1 MAAKEIFNAVNEGLN
16 NFLPGRKIANM
27 LANSYAE
34 KAKKDINNIR
44 EDSPREFDR
53 AMANQTERTK
63 GNVSTWK
70 QNNRN
75 IVRNAVGMERE
86 PVETLDINVE
96 ENSFGKN
103 SGGLPPLKPKLFTNR
118 ETEYKK
124 GGKVSSA
131 STRADGIAKRGK
143 TRGKLC

>member
-124 GGKVSSA
+124 GGKVTA
-131 STRADGIAKRGK
+131 SKRADGIAQRGK
-143 TRGKLC
+143 TRGKIC

>member
-1 MAAKEIFNAVNEGLN
+1 MAVKELIDTVNQGLDN
-16 NFLPGRKIANM
+16 VLPGRKIAGM
-27 LANSYAE
+27 LAKSYAE
-34 KAKKDINNIR
+34 KTKKDINDVR
-44 EDSPREFDR
+44 QESPTEFDR

-86 PVETLDINVE
+86 PVDALNINVE

-103 SGGLPPLKPKLFTNR
+103 SGGLPPVKPKLFTNR

-124 GGKVSSA
+124 GGKVTASS
-131 STRADGIAKRGK
+131 RADGIAQRGK
-143 TRGKLC
+143 TRGKM

>member
-1 MAAKEIFNAVNEGLN
+1 MATKEIFDSVNEGLN
-16 NFLPGRKIANM
+16 NVMPGRKIANM

-103 SGGLPPLKPKLFTNR
+103 SGGLPPLKPKLFGNKQA
-118 ETEYKK
+118 EYKK

-131 STRADGIAKRGK
+131 STRSDGIAKRGK
-143 TRGKLC
+143 TRGKIV

>member
-1 MAAKEIFNAVNEGLN
+1 MATKEIFDAVNEGLN
-16 NFLPGRKIANM
+16 NVMPGRKIANM

-44 EDSPREFDR
+44 EDSPKEFDR
-53 AMANQTERTK
+53 AMANQTERTQ

-96 ENSFGKN
+96 ENSFGKK
-103 SGGLPPLKPKLFTNR
+103 SGGLPPSKPKLFGNKQ
-118 ETEYKK
+118 TEWKK

>member
-1 MAAKEIFNAVNEGLN
+1 MAVKELIDTVNQGLDN
-16 NFLPGRKIANM
+16 VLPGRKIAGM
-27 LANSYAE
+27 LAKSYAE

-63 GNVSTWK
+63 GNVSSWK

-96 ENSFGKN
+96 ENSFGKT
-103 SGGLPPLKPKLFTNR
+103 SGGLPPAKPKLFGNKQ
-118 ETEYKK
+118 EEYKK
-124 GGKVSSA
+124 GGKVTASS
-131 STRADGIAKRGK
+131 RADGIAKKGK
-143 TRGKLC
+143 TKGRIC

>member
-34 KAKKDINNIR
+34 KAKKDINDIR
-44 EDSPREFDR
+44 EDSPREFDK

-86 PVETLDINVE
+86 PVEPLDINVE
-96 ENSFGKN
+96 ENTFGKN
-103 SGGLPPLKPKLFTNR
+103 SGGLPPSKPKLFGNKQ
-118 ETEYKK
+118 TEYKK
-124 GGKVSSA
+124 GGKVSA
-131 STRADGIAKRGK
+131 SSRADGIAQRGK
-143 TRGKLC
+143 TRGKII